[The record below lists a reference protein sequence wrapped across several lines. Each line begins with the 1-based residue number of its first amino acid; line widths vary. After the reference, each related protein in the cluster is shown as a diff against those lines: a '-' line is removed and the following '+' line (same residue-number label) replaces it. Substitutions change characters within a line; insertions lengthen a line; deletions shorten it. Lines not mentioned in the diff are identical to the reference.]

1 MTSLLSAR
9 YYLHSSST
17 QRLGTDQ
24 GPLVLHTLHTQSPC
38 SFLKGLLLTTHTL
51 HHGEVT
57 CPKPPS
63 QQPDPKF
70 DSWAVRAVSSKLLLQ
85 TLLPHI
91 GSLQP
96 PRQILSLFFSQQ
108 LGLWSDLPPWATAHV
123 RGAAQP
129 CSSCPDSLCRRG
141 LALLN
146 LNKISKSDKVINEG
160 CTHFILWLWKV
171 KGYTSTPPFPQ
182 KETKLVDAS
191 FSSLALHSPT

>member
-1 MTSLLSAR
+1 MTSLLSAC

-96 PRQILSLFFSQQ
+96 PRQILSLFFPNSWDFGQICHHE
-108 LGLWSDLPPWATAHV
+108 LLPMSEEQPNLV
-123 RGAAQP
+123 R
-129 CSSCPDSLCRRG
+129 
-141 LALLN
+141 
-146 LNKISKSDKVINEG
+146 
-160 CTHFILWLWKV
+160 
-171 KGYTSTPPFPQ
+171 
-182 KETKLVDAS
+182 LVQTLSAGEV
-191 FSSLALHSPT
+191 